1 MKNKGL
7 IIGGVAVLAIVAFLL
22 VRKRKAMA
30 SEDATMGEGKSDTET
45 GGTGSTTTGGTGSTN
60 TGGTGSTTTG
70 GTGSTTT
77 GGTGSTT
84 PTPSVNVIP
93 MQLTLKPINNAVDLQ
108 GTKLAADVVLIGA
121 GPARLAK
128 VTQAIARLNS
138 VGRSVLNYIS
148 DTDSLQRATPEFAKG
163 LDAKV
168 GVGASKD
175 NFAERLVLYLR
186 NNSANWN
193 SSIPQPF
200 PPATSTSSFDGVY
213 FTTPQG
219 EHAYT
224 QQGFEIDKEDYG
236 FNGDNLL

>member
-7 IIGGVAVLAIVAFLL
+7 IIGGVAIVALGAFFWM
-22 VRKRKAMA
+22 RKKNAMA
-30 SEDATMGEGKSDTET
+30 SEDATMGEGKSDTEM
-45 GGTGSTTTGGTGSTN
+45 GGAGTTTTGGTGSTN

-70 GTGSTTT
+70 GTGSTT
-77 GGTGSTT
+77 
-84 PTPSVNVIP
+84 PTPAVNVIP

-200 PPATSTSSFDGVY
+200 PPATSTTSFDGVY
-213 FTTPQG
+213 FSQPQG
-219 EHAYT
+219 ENAYSK
-224 QQGFEIDKEDYG
+224 QGFEIDKEDYQ
-236 FNGDNLL
+236 FNGENIM